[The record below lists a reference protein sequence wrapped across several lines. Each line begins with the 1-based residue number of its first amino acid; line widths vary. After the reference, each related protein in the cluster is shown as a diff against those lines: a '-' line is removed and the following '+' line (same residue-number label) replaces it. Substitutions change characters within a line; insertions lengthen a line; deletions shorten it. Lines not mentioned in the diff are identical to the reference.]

1 MNQRYKKEENLKVDC
16 NTSVDLVRDELTGK
30 RYVSKM
36 VLKQAN
42 PLAIHQFHVEVDLL
56 SMLHCPFVP
65 ELIDVYETA
74 SYFVLIETWIDGI
87 PLNEYKKKHSLQWFK
102 LRKNILLRSYF
113 LLEQVHALN
122 YVYVDLKPQNL
133 LLKEKQLYLIDFNSC
148 IEKDCQR
155 IVSASTFNFKD
166 KANQREFG
174 LDAQAF
180 YSLIRYLYPKNL
192 FYLLLKHASF
202 KKMKRQFL
210 CILHVQRCFVLFLV
224 ISLSLCLI
232 KQMESIENDP
242 LEKYLKNRKKEDF
255 TIAYQSTNQ
264 ENDTDHLYM
273 WIDNAWLDD
282 ALFEDFTISKKL
294 IKDANKTHDEKICS
308 YILKRIPKKNR
319 ENLKEY
325 EFVTY
330 QILGE
335 IPSQEWIESY
345 VSYLLDKN
353 LFKYEDDLISF
364 LLNEQIPLSK
374 EAFEKMGELMSKNMD
389 KMNASI
395 ACRYLE
401 YALFLKTKN
410 VSDLSLPI
418 SLIESYQ
425 DQEEWKSLFMIWEEV
440 K

>member
-1 MNQRYKKEENLKVDC
+1 
-16 NTSVDLVRDELTGK
+16 
-30 RYVSKM
+30 
-36 VLKQAN
+36 
-42 PLAIHQFHVEVDLL
+42 
-56 SMLHCPFVP
+56 
-65 ELIDVYETA
+65 
-74 SYFVLIETWIDGI
+74 
-87 PLNEYKKKHSLQWFK
+87 
-102 LRKNILLRSYF
+102 
-113 LLEQVHALN
+113 
-122 YVYVDLKPQNL
+122 
-133 LLKEKQLYLIDFNSC
+133 
-148 IEKDCQR
+148 
-155 IVSASTFNFKD
+155 
-166 KANQREFG
+166 
-174 LDAQAF
+174 
-180 YSLIRYLYPKNL
+180 
-192 FYLLLKHASF
+192 
-202 KKMKRQFL
+202 
-210 CILHVQRCFVLFLV
+210 
-224 ISLSLCLI
+224 
-232 KQMESIENDP
+232 MESIENDP
-242 LEKYLKNRKKEDF
+242 LEKYLKNRRKEDF

-273 WIDNAWLDD
+273 WIDNEWLDD
-282 ALFEDFTISKKL
+282 ALFEDFKISKKL

-308 YILKRIPKKNR
+308 YILKRIPKR
-319 ENLKEY
+319 HRDNLREY

-353 LFKYEDDLISF
+353 LFSYEDDLLSF

>member
-1 MNQRYKKEENLKVDC
+1 MNQRYKKEENLKVDW

-30 RYVSKM
+30 RYVSKR

-65 ELIDVYETA
+65 ELIDVYETT
-74 SYFVLIETWIDGI
+74 SYIVLIETWIDGI
-87 PLNEYKKKHSLQWFK
+87 PLSEYSKKHNFQWFK
-102 LRKNILLRSYF
+102 IRKNILLKCYF

-133 LLKEKQLYLIDFNSC
+133 LLKENQLYLIDFNSC

-155 IVSASTFNFKD
+155 IVSASSFNFKKKD
-166 KANQREFG
+166 NQKEFG

-180 YSLIRYLYPKNL
+180 YSLIRYVYPKNL

-210 CILHVQRCFVLFLV
+210 WILHVQRCFIFILL

-242 LEKYLKNRKKEDF
+242 IEKYLKTRRIEDF
-255 TIAYQSTNQ
+255 RIAYQYTNQ

-273 WIDNAWLDD
+273 WIDNGWLDD
-282 ALFEDFTISKKL
+282 ALFEDFKISKKL
-294 IKDANKTHDEKICS
+294 IRDANKTHDPKICT

-319 ENLKEY
+319 QNLREY
-325 EFVTY
+325 EFMTF

-335 IPSQEWIESY
+335 IPSEKWIETY

-353 LFKYEDDLISF
+353 LFKYEDDLLSF

-374 EAFEKMGELMSKNMD
+374 DAFEKMGELMEKNMD
-389 KMNASI
+389 QMNASV

-410 VSDLSLPI
+410 VSALSLPI

-425 DQEEWKSLFMIWEEV
+425 DQEEWKSLFMIWEEIV
-440 K
+440 